1 MDPWSPVSFLRCRK
15 AGRGLQWARFV
26 LLCFEPSLLRG
37 RLQLSRR
44 SAYDVPFDPVR
55 DLSWRDDSAG
65 ATAKVTLSM
74 PQIEIDDLSKT
85 FSVAEREGGL
95 RAAVRSVFRRRL
107 RKVRAVDRVNFN
119 VDTGE
124 IVGFLGPNGA
134 GKTTTLKMLAGL
146 LHPTSGT
153 ARVMGHVPW
162 RRESDYLRKISMLMG
177 QRSQMQWD
185 LPALDSFLVH
195 GAVYDIGKEDYK
207 RTLDELVELLDLGGV
222 LKQVRTLSLGERM
235 KCEICVSLL
244 HRPAV
249 LFLDE
254 PTIGVDITMQARI
267 RQFIADY
274 NRKHGA
280 TIILT
285 SHYMADVTALCERII
300 IIDHGHILFDGPLG
314 SLSERLA
321 PFKVI
326 KIDLDRELDGYDLAS
341 MGEVLSIN
349 HRKVELRVPKNQAAA
364 VTSRLLTDLPVL
376 DLTIEDPPIEDVIST
391 VFKQPRASSDT
402 SDDCISD
409 DPGGT
414 LK

>member
-1 MDPWSPVSFLRCRK
+1 
-15 AGRGLQWARFV
+15 
-26 LLCFEPSLLRG
+26 
-37 RLQLSRR
+37 
-44 SAYDVPFDPVR
+44 
-55 DLSWRDDSAG
+55 
-65 ATAKVTLSM
+65 M

-85 FSVAEREGGL
+85 FSVAEREGGF
-95 RAAVRSVFRRRL
+95 RASVRSVFRRSV
-107 RKVRAVDRVNFN
+107 RKVNAVDGVSFN
-119 VDTGE
+119 VEAGE

-146 LHPTSGT
+146 LHPTAGT

-162 RRESDYLRKISMLMG
+162 HREPDYLRKISMLMG
-177 QRSQMQWD
+177 QRSQMHWD

-195 GAVYDIGKEDYK
+195 GAIYDIGKEEYK
-207 RTLDELVELLDLGGV
+207 QTLDELVELLDLGSV
-222 LKQVRTLSLGERM
+222 LKKQVRTLSLGERM

-244 HRPAV
+244 HRPDV

-267 RQFIADY
+267 RRFISDY

-285 SHYMADVTALCERII
+285 SHYMADVTALCQRII
-300 IIDHGHILFDGPLG
+300 IIDHGHILFDGPLE

-349 HRKVELRVPKNQAAA
+349 HCKVVLRVPKNQAAA

-376 DLTIEDPPIEDVIST
+376 DLTIEDPPIEDVIAT
-391 VFKQPRASSDT
+391 VFKQPRTHPAAPADST
-402 SDDCISD
+402 PPA
-409 DPGGT
+409 PGSVS
-414 LK
+414 K

>member
-1 MDPWSPVSFLRCRK
+1 
-15 AGRGLQWARFV
+15 
-26 LLCFEPSLLRG
+26 
-37 RLQLSRR
+37 
-44 SAYDVPFDPVR
+44 
-55 DLSWRDDSAG
+55 
-65 ATAKVTLSM
+65 M

-107 RKVRAVDRVNFN
+107 RKVCAVDRVNFN

-222 LKQVRTLSLGERM
+222 LKKQVRTLSLGERM